1 MSSIYL
7 IKQTFFIIHGLSGV
21 RRWHCFSLLLYLLQ
35 KWNLHLDWKIVIIIT
50 FIILLFITWLF
61 LDPYINY
68 SIKNACALSSLCSTF
83 IYTNCDNLW
92 QILYHRTL
100 TKWDTSEIPRT
111 WNSMKISQALWWN
124 VKREPGNPLVSR
136 IVRAS
141 SNGIVIARNPIY
153 QAFPRPSSILCTAFH
168 RFSLCHSSRFSKPGR
183 RRHWQLSSPCLGL
196 LQCRVVYVSPV
207 PKTAISDRVDFSPV
221 WCDSYYRPAFLSSFF
236 LLWRR

>member
-1 MSSIYL
+1 
-7 IKQTFFIIHGLSGV
+7 
-21 RRWHCFSLLLYLLQ
+21 
-35 KWNLHLDWKIVIIIT
+35 
-50 FIILLFITWLF
+50 
-61 LDPYINY
+61 
-68 SIKNACALSSLCSTF
+68 
-83 IYTNCDNLW
+83 
-92 QILYHRTL
+92 
-100 TKWDTSEIPRT
+100 
-111 WNSMKISQALWWN
+111 MKISQALWWD

-168 RFSLCHSSRFSKPGR
+168 RFSLCHFSRFSKPGR

-221 WCDSYYRPAFLSSFF
+221 WCDSYYRPAFLSSLF
-236 LLWRR
+236 LSWQVKHDSWGIYISLYTELLHAAAIAVSMDNSDLSPRWTWTRTTAVIFHVPISLIRRTVIALFIATHYLISVPVSAYRCGKYRQAGWVT